1 MKNWVR
7 VRLRWFG
14 YVKRGQLMYQWKIVS
29 FFFFFKKSFNSLLI
43 IALYYQTKILETLLV
58 ELTVIHM
65 KNNKLIQV
73 KWLKKTEKDKE

>member
-1 MKNWVR
+1 MKNS
-7 VRLRWFG
+7 
-14 YVKRGQLMYQWKIVS
+14 K
-29 FFFFFKKSFNSLLI
+29 FFFFKESFNLWRSLLI
-43 IALYYQTKILETLLV
+43 IAFYYQTKILETLLV